1 MSLRLLKIEL
11 EQAELQRSIHKQ
23 MEDSVSKMQR
33 KHFLTEQLR
42 QVQGPGFICWGKFL
56 ALQLVLVASQP
67 TTLLDFSIP
76 SFLSSCQM
84 RGRRPVNSR
93 KL

>member
-1 MSLRLLKIEL
+1 LTFQRARQVLDTLDVQDRLAMSLRLLKIEL

-42 QVQGPGFICWGKFL
+42 YF
-56 ALQLVLVASQP
+56 
-67 TTLLDFSIP
+67 
-76 SFLSSCQM
+76 
-84 RGRRPVNSR
+84 
-93 KL
+93 